1 MFKSLKQKLESEKV
15 ETSSLSSESDVTV
28 NPSTSSLNQFDES
41 LNSNHKK
48 SNSNLSGENEGKRN
62 NTNGHESILK
72 WMMNKSSSSSQ
83 DISSLNQRSN
93 TTTTSTNL
101 TSSLRPTS
109 RSSVTL
115 NESSSFLTSTNNDSQ
130 NEEKL
135 QWENVRLREQVKLLS
150 RKIEA
155 ADTNDGKPV
164 DQIDDK
170 LLKMV
175 AELIAKESSENNQP
189 KESNGAFKSTSGNW
203 SSLLLPPISQ
213 INNIT
218 DDQHKQEIDKLQKRI
233 NELEESLREKNKTIR
248 LQQQRIN
255 DIRKSFQ
262 KGSTLDNKLFDFP
275 GNHNDNESTT
285 TTDGSSSN
293 NLTTLRSENGFI
305 DHQQQQQQVNLPN
318 HNHSNNHSHHHQ
330 RQLSD
335 SQSPLNCPMNNISWQ
350 YLRSVIFKF
359 VLTSDYEAQ
368 KHLVKAISMI
378 LQFSD
383 AEEKQIRDSLE
394 QKVSWF
400 KNLPL
405 LGNGFKYNN
414 QHNNNS
420 NNSNHH

>member
-1 MFKSLKQKLESEKV
+1 MILMSLSEIWEFCHNECLNRIANYRKLETSLTTFDDETSILESEV
-15 ETSSLSSESDVTV
+15 EQLTDFLNELRPALGDVQTLESDVEQCNKVLDDIKITLES
-28 NPSTSSLNQFDES
+28 NCALIILKSERLIAEFDEFDDD
-41 LNSNHKK
+41 
-48 SNSNLSGENEGKRN
+48 N
-62 NTNGHESILK
+62 N
-72 WMMNKSSSSSQ
+72 
-83 DISSLNQRSN
+83 
-93 TTTTSTNL
+93 
-101 TSSLRPTS
+101 
-109 RSSVTL
+109 
-115 NESSSFLTSTNNDSQ
+115 
-130 NEEKL
+130 
-135 QWENVRLREQVKLLS
+135 
-150 RKIEA
+150 
-155 ADTNDGKPV
+155 
-164 DQIDDK
+164 DDK

-189 KESNGAFKSTSGNW
+189 KESNSFKLTSGNW

-213 INNIT
+213 VNNIT
-218 DDQHKQEIDKLQKRI
+218 DAQHKQEIDKLQKRI

-275 GNHNDNESTT
+275 GNQNDNESTT

-293 NLTTLRSENGFI
+293 NLTTSRSENGFI
-305 DHQQQQQQVNLPN
+305 DQQQQQQQVNLPN
-318 HNHSNNHSHHHQ
+318 HHHSNNHSHHHQ

-350 YLRSVIFKF
+350 YLRSVIFKS

-414 QHNNNS
+414 QHNNS